1 MTESV
6 THILRMS
13 FFKTFFRNM
22 NAEGQLY
29 SQFLDLVHLT
39 DGKADTILAAIKEVL
54 YKKKLPTEK
63 LYGLGTYGA
72 AVMTGM
78 NLLASRGLFWFFS
91 YISEHEVSE
100 NMNLSLVLICFVVV
114 AGQLHGVKKQL
125 QDSFP
130 WLLSVACA
138 AHRLAP
144 ADRDASSEVPLHGYP
159 QGPPAAALPV
169 LP

>member
-13 FFKTFFRNM
+13 FFKTFFRYM

-78 NLLASRGLFWFFS
+78 NLLASRGLFFGFFLTL
-91 YISEHEVSE
+91 VS
-100 NMNLSLVLICFVVV
+100 M
-114 AGQLHGVKKQL
+114 
-125 QDSFP
+125 
-130 WLLSVACA
+130 
-138 AHRLAP
+138 RLA
-144 ADRDASSEVPLHGYP
+144 RT
-159 QGPPAAALPV
+159 
-169 LP
+169 

>member
-1 MTESV
+1 
-6 THILRMS
+6 
-13 FFKTFFRNM
+13 M

-78 NLLASRGLFWFFS
+78 NLLASRGLFFGFFLTL
-91 YISEHEVSE
+91 VS
-100 NMNLSLVLICFVVV
+100 M
-114 AGQLHGVKKQL
+114 
-125 QDSFP
+125 
-130 WLLSVACA
+130 
-138 AHRLAP
+138 RLA
-144 ADRDASSEVPLHGYP
+144 RT
-159 QGPPAAALPV
+159 
-169 LP
+169 